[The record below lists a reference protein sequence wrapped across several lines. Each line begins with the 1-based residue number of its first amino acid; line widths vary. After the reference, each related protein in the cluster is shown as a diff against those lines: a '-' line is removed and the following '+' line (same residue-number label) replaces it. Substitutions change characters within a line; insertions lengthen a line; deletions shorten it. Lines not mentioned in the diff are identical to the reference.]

1 MATIQN
7 WSKDH
12 VQLIVAYL
20 DPIDIVFL
28 ARACPRLARLLKGH
42 LLPRLAQKID
52 RHFRQHFGIE
62 YYDEF
67 VAMMRRTETCVSGS
81 FVLQML
87 LLVEGKVWVGSDIDL
102 FATKVD
108 GKTEPE
114 HHNFFCEVQGYSL
127 DRTFYSH
134 APKEIELVNSYRCT
148 DLRATQRVRLIL
160 PRPHSF
166 LMKNFTK
173 FEIVTLKNATT
184 RQDILDFIKGTFD
197 FNVLMNIFY
206 YDEKGPQVEISD
218 LSSILK
224 MVIKF
229 NPHAFISKTP
239 DQEPVRLAERMKKY
253 EERGFTFVEPEWESV
268 RYKPGKYHR
277 K

>member
-87 LLVEGKVWVGSDIDL
+87 LLVEGKVGSDRTSIYSPL
-102 FATKVD
+102 RLTERLNRNITISSARCKATV
-108 GKTEPE
+108 
-114 HHNFFCEVQGYSL
+114 
-127 DRTFYSH
+127 
-134 APKEIELVNSYRCT
+134 
-148 DLRATQRVRLIL
+148 
-160 PRPHSF
+160 
-166 LMKNFTK
+166 
-173 FEIVTLKNATT
+173 
-184 RQDILDFIKGTFD
+184 
-197 FNVLMNIFY
+197 
-206 YDEKGPQVEISD
+206 
-218 LSSILK
+218 
-224 MVIKF
+224 
-229 NPHAFISKTP
+229 
-239 DQEPVRLAERMKKY
+239 
-253 EERGFTFVEPEWESV
+253 
-268 RYKPGKYHR
+268 
-277 K
+277 